1 MRRVIAPPTSSF
13 QLVTIDGRPA
23 ESHRSGQVRPAA
35 HLVSATR
42 HIDRMIVLA
51 SVHAYLAIH
60 LISWHVFG
68 IKI

>member
-13 QLVTIDGRPA
+13 QLMTIDGRTVD
-23 ESHRSGQVRPAA
+23 SHCSCKVRPSAN
-35 HLVSATR
+35 LVSTTR